1 MTQKPKETWQS
12 TCGGPYS
19 ISEIKPN
26 SMSEIKPISM
36 SEIIPI
42 SMSEIKPISR
52 KDARKL
58 THFNFLFFLTS
69 MLFLYLLR

>member
-1 MTQKPKETWQS
+1 M
-12 TCGGPYS
+12 
-19 ISEIKPN
+19 SEIKPTY
-26 SMSEIKPISM
+26 SMSEIKPIST

-58 THFNFLFFLTS
+58 THFNFLFS
-69 MLFLYLLR
+69 